1 MSTNT
6 RNKRENTD
14 SVPLD
19 PYFSPVGDKLIDIGK
34 WEGKMHKV
42 FHKELKRKGIP
53 YFGISKLEDTLN
65 HLKNMGVRRILI
77 IAADETIHPFRVAIR
92 YRDKV
97 SILKVESKFGLV
109 KELVFNIQLPRFTC
123 GGGDC
128 WSSYVPEDLGSA
140 KEDVLKI
147 HFIPINAEIK
157 GMETREVVRKVYEKR
172 RDFEGALFHARL
184 MSKALKRVKSI
195 GNEYDLV
202 LVLIDGPLLP
212 PHLDP
217 HVGQGTRLMLDVWRL
232 LGEDNMRALLDMKEM
247 MLSTY
252 LSIFD
257 QVLQSENIV
266 LVGAV
271 KRSRDQTLQY
281 RLFGHIE
288 EGRYDTDILI
298 SYLKGGEGIGPY
310 FIDRLFMF
318 AKELRRF
325 NIEKVTNEEVKYRV
339 PIHSYIVRRFEYALP
354 IRLDVIMPD
363 VLREV
368 EGSIVNF
375 LANFIITSDKHTY
388 IASKEEGILLKVPTL
403 FPIYLVDKE
412 LDKLGKLVEN
422 MYRLEIKRVWNSIKD
437 WVVEKYWDKNEEVEV
452 GYFNELREELKDK
465 IEWGDV
471 P

>member
-1 MSTNT
+1 
-6 RNKRENTD
+6 
-14 SVPLD
+14 VPLD
-19 PYFSPVGDKLIDIGK
+19 PYFSPVGDKLIDIGRLEREK
-34 WEGKMHKV
+34 DKIFREKL
-42 FHKELKRKGIP
+42 ERREIP
-53 YFGISKLEDTLN
+53 YFEISELSYILRKL
-65 HLKNMGVRRILI
+65 KSMRIRKILI
-77 IAADETIHPFRVAIR
+77 IAADETIRPFRVAIR

-109 KELVFNIQLPRFTC
+109 KELVLDTQSQPPRFTC

-140 KEDVLKI
+140 KDILNF
-147 HFIPINAEIK
+147 HLMPINAK
-157 GMETREVVRKVYEKR
+157 VRGMETREIVRKVYEKR
-172 RDFEGALFHARL
+172 RDFERALFHAQL

-232 LGEDNMRALLDMKEM
+232 LGEEEMKMLLDMKEV

-257 QVLQSENIV
+257 QVLQSKNIV

-281 RLFGHIE
+281 RLFGYIE
-288 EGRYDTDILI
+288 EGRYDIDVLV
-298 SYLKGGEGIGPY
+298 SYLRANVGVGPY

-339 PIHSYIVRRFEYALP
+339 PVHSYIVRRFEYALP
-354 IRLDVIMPD
+354 IRLDVIMSD
-363 VLREV
+363 VLRGMEK
-368 EGSIVNF
+368 SIVNL
-375 LANFIITSDKHTY
+375 LANFVVTSNKHTY
-388 IASKEEGILLKVPTL
+388 IAGKEEKLLLKVPTL
-403 FPIYLVDKE
+403 FPIHLVDEE
-412 LDKLGKLVEN
+412 LDKLGEFVEDV
-422 MYRLEIKRVWNSIKD
+422 YRLEIKRTWERIRD
-437 WVVEKYWDKNEEVEV
+437 WLARKYLNRNDEVEI
-452 GYFNELREELKDK
+452 GFKELRNEKEL
-465 IEWGDV
+465 GDIL
-471 P
+471 

>member
-1 MSTNT
+1 
-6 RNKRENTD
+6 
-14 SVPLD
+14 LD

-42 FHKELKRKGIP
+42 FHKELKRRGIP

-123 GGGDC
+123 GGDDC

-147 HFIPINAEIK
+147 HFIPINAEVK

-217 HVGQGTRLMLDVWRL
+217 HVGRGTRLMLDVWRL
-232 LGEDNMRALLDMKEM
+232 LGEEEMKMLLDMKEV

-252 LSIFD
+252 LNIFD
-257 QVLQSENIV
+257 QVLQSENTV

-281 RLFGHIE
+281 RLFGYIE
-288 EGRYDTDILI
+288 EGRYDIDVLV
-298 SYLKGGEGIGPY
+298 SYLRANVGVGPY

-325 NIEKVTNEEVKYRV
+325 NIEKVTNEGVKYRV
-339 PIHSYIVRRFEYALP
+339 PVHSYIVRRFEYALP
-354 IRLDVIMPD
+354 IRLDVIMSD
-363 VLREV
+363 VLRGMEK
-368 EGSIVNF
+368 SIVNL
-375 LANFIITSDKHTY
+375 LANFVVTSNKHTY
-388 IASKEEGILLKVPTL
+388 IAGKEEKLLLKVPTL
-403 FPIYLVDKE
+403 FPIHLVDEE
-412 LDKLGKLVEN
+412 LDKLGEFVEDV
-422 MYRLEIKRVWNSIKD
+422 YRLEIKRTWERIRD
-437 WVVEKYWDKNEEVEV
+437 WLARKYLNRNDEVEI
-452 GYFNELREELKDK
+452 GFKELRNEKEL
-465 IEWGDV
+465 GDIL
-471 P
+471 